1 MASRWTW
8 GLEPGARDMP
18 GWGSAGRGSPVLGR
32 LGAGCRLGA
41 GPTVAGS
48 VGFRQGAFGD
58 VVAVH
63 ASLRWA

>member
-1 MASRWTW
+1 M
-8 GLEPGARDMP
+8 
-18 GWGSAGRGSPVLGR
+18 LGR

-41 GPTVAGS
+41 GATVAGS